1 MATDARN
8 QEQLD
13 RNVVRIDNG
22 NVAHGL
28 ISGIPESIPEELTG
42 SSYTISSTQSQFSY
56 AVDNWIRG
64 NNTTAPT
71 NNTNIPFVA
80 GTIQSSRPVETPRPP
95 LPPGPSND
103 DSPGLWYTLAMILP
117 LLTMNNTGAWG
128 CSARLTGKHLP
139 TVESELQRMKAE
151 EVSGDGME
159 VDLLY
164 PGRIHRRCL
173 KSTIFNA
180 AQFFARLLVQICQ
193 TIRENLQNLA
203 QDRMARDVFAAA
215 MDVVLIIYAVGFL
228 VLSMYQASIFN

>member
-128 CSARLTGKHLP
+128 CSA
-139 TVESELQRMKAE
+139 
-151 EVSGDGME
+151 
-159 VDLLY
+159 
-164 PGRIHRRCL
+164 
-173 KSTIFNA
+173 STIFNA